1 MTYYQLSF
9 SSWMRFLRHRKDARI
24 FQNRTTADILAE
36 VFEGHSHAPGHYRFD
51 LHGSGATHSY
61 CTQYDSDHNFVHRLM
76 ESEGWF
82 TYIEQAENGKSHT
95 VVVTDD
101 MYRFKPLDTQDVD
114 FYRAERW
121 TGADALVEW
130 SSERIV
136 QSVAYGMRTA
146 DYKRPSWPKE
156 RSGISTDE
164 HCEVASE
171 LEIYEYAGH
180 YSFPPAEGGTDR
192 GSLAVQYSL
201 EAYES
206 RTKRFYG
213 IGSVLCMDAGRL
225 FHLKNHPE
233 HDSDEAQDQEF
244 ATIAV
249 DGSLVPQCSEIAVRR
264 CSGPCAFR
272 QSGNV
277 ARDGCGHHTDVHSV
291 GRVLHLAVDVPRT
304 GVARSGRARMY
315 SSTAT
320 QTEGVAS

>member
-1 MTYYQLSF
+1 VSDFSPFLWKAASSESPCVRSF
-9 SSWMRFLRHRKDARI
+9 GRV
-24 FQNRTTADILAE
+24 QNRTTADILAE

-51 LHGSGATHSY
+51 LHGRGATHSY

-164 HCEVASE
+164 HGEVPSE

-192 GSLAVQYSL
+192 GSLAVQYRL

-213 IGSVLCMDAGRL
+213 NCGEALMVTIDAELEAHILRSYHVEKWRCGAIAWQLPLGSIRL
-225 FHLKNHPE
+225 P
-233 HDSDEAQDQEF
+233 
-244 ATIAV
+244 
-249 DGSLVPQCSEIAVRR
+249 
-264 CSGPCAFR
+264 PCW
-272 QSGNV
+272 
-277 ARDGCGHHTDVHSV
+277 
-291 GRVLHLAVDVPRT
+291 
-304 GVARSGRARMY
+304 
-315 SSTAT
+315 
-320 QTEGVAS
+320 